1 MSILNAIT
9 IWSFVNLIYLL
20 GSKVSSYVKSTR
32 VKQVMA
38 DLALVHVA
46 NHGVH
51 FLNQSEYRRL
61 AIGIQLVCSWLKPKE
76 DF

>member
-1 MSILNAIT
+1 M
-9 IWSFVNLIYLL
+9 
-20 GSKVSSYVKSTR
+20 SSYVKSTR

-51 FLNQSEYRRL
+51 SLNQSEHRRL
-61 AIGIQLVCSWLKPKE
+61 AIGVQLVLTIKTCIAYQM
-76 DF
+76 